1 MYEISDNGRV
11 KSLSLAFSRWPLRA
25 IRVVL
30 RRANLSL
37 VLRTLTTSPYSSPF
51 LLACRLASLFINRL
65 HSLDIPP
72 DVKNTRGVKFPFST
86 LSTLSLYSFFF
97 SSSFSLYICWKG
109 LDLFDKQFG
118 CVTLTSKKD
127 LSNEVHTPLADIS
140 VYPIVPALSCL
151 CVEGRSHRH

>member
-1 MYEISDNGRV
+1 MASQGYQRCFEKGKSQLGSENPYHISILLTFSPGLQV
-11 KSLSLAFSRWPLRA
+11 SESVYKSL
-25 IRVVL
+25 
-30 RRANLSL
+30 
-37 VLRTLTTSPYSSPF
+37 T
-51 LLACRLASLFINRL
+51 L

-140 VYPIVPALSCL
+140 NCAWSVL